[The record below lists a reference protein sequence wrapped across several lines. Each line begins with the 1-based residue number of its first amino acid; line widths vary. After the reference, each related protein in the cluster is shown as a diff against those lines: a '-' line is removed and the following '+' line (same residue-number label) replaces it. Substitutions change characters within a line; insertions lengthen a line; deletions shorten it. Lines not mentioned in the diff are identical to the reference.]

1 MSREALGSVEF
12 SQRKRSQLR
21 LVVVTGPP
29 GTGKSTVAEYA
40 ARLLRCP
47 VFSKDWLEASLWRSG
62 IGRDTNSGWAA
73 YELLTTL
80 AENQLRLKQSA
91 ILDSVATFERIRSSW
106 RSLAAQYGAVFRVVE
121 CVCSD
126 RELQRS
132 RLEVRNRG
140 IPGWPELT
148 WAEAESVRERYE
160 PWQDD
165 RLVLDTVHPVDVNR
179 EALHSYL
186 QH

>member
-1 MSREALGSVEF
+1 VAF
-12 SQRKRSQLR
+12 SQAKQPQPQ

-29 GTGKSTVAEYA
+29 GTGKSTFAEYA
-40 ARLLRCP
+40 GRLLLCP
-47 VFSKDWLEASLWRSG
+47 VFSKDWLEASLRRSG
-62 IGRDTNSGWAA
+62 IGREANSGWAA
-73 YELLTTL
+73 YDLLTTL

-106 RSLAAQYGAVFRVVE
+106 RFLAAQYGAAFRVVE

-126 RELQRS
+126 RELRRR

-140 IPGWPELT
+140 IPGWPELS
-148 WAEAESVRERYE
+148 WEEAESVGARYE

-165 RLVLDTVHPVDVNR
+165 RLVLDTIHPLEGNLD
-179 EALHSYL
+179 ALHSYL
-186 QH
+186 L